1 MANEINESATR
12 RLIEY
17 NLYPFS
23 LAELAADTSEREEKR
38 LLENRLIYGLYPEV
52 ITEPGDAK
60 R

>member
-1 MANEINESATR
+1 MANEINESATG

-17 NLYPFS
+17 NPFS

>member
-1 MANEINESATR
+1 MANEINESATG

-17 NLYPFS
+17 NLYPF
-23 LAELAADTSEREEKR
+23 ELAADTSEREEKR

>member
-1 MANEINESATR
+1 MANEINESATG

-23 LAELAADTSEREEKR
+23 LAELAA
-38 LLENRLIYGLYPEV
+38 ENRLIYGLYPEV

>member
-1 MANEINESATR
+1 MANEINESATG

-38 LLENRLIYGLYPEV
+38 LLENRLIYGLYQIGRAHV
-52 ITEPGDAK
+52 
-60 R
+60 